1 MLDFNSSEILKQI
14 SEEGEISLPLIPMR
28 GLVVLPKI
36 SVGFEVNRS
45 MSTAAVQAALKER
58 RLILLAPQFDPD
70 IEKPK
75 AADLTQVACLCSI
88 VDVVDSAQIENLRVR
103 AEALIRCEILEYEKE
118 KPYFRVKCKPI
129 IDTEQSESQQL
140 EAEACRRAIV
150 KRFQNLI
157 QITNRPGSDMVVSL
171 LQISNPSDVVDIVAT
186 NIELSFEEMLRIL
199 VEKDPLKRLY
209 DMLVNMEKERQLAG
223 FTAELEDKVREAIDE
238 GQKEYYLREQLKVIH
253 EELGEGEDAQT
264 EVMTYM
270 KKLESIT
277 APEDTKERLHKEIQ
291 KFSKMPPAY
300 PDTAVARNYL
310 DLVFELPWGK
320 KATENINIAQARAQ
334 LDADH
339 YGLEKVKE
347 RLLEYLAIRAR
358 QMAHQVVD
366 TKAPILCL
374 VGPPGVGKTSVAMS
388 IAKALGRPYVRM
400 SLGGVRDEADIR
412 GHRRTYV
419 GALPGRVIN
428 AIKTAKVDNPL
439 ILLDEVDKLGND
451 YHGDPSSALLEVLDP
466 EQNKAFHDHY
476 LELDYNLSNVLFLT
490 TANSQETIP
499 LALLDRME
507 VIELNGY
514 TEEEKYN
521 IAKLHLWPKQM
532 TTNVVSKKEVTL
544 LKEGL
549 MTLIRE
555 YTREAGVRQLEQM
568 LAKVCRR
575 IALEIS
581 EQEAKGETPELPIR
595 IRRKEV
601 VRYLGKPRFRYD
613 KTDTVD
619 RIGQATGLAWTAV
632 GGETLTI
639 EVAVVPGTGKLELTG
654 HLGQVMQESAKVALA
669 FIRTKSEEIGLAN
682 DFLNKVDIHVHV
694 PEGATPKDGP
704 SAGITLATALYSALA
719 HVPVR
724 HDLAMTGE
732 ITIRGRVLPIGGLK
746 EKLIAA
752 HRAGIKVALIPSDN
766 VADIDELPNS
776 VRKSMEIIAV
786 DSAEDVFAKALL
798 R

>member
-1 MLDFNSSEILKQI
+1 MIDFNSAEILKQI
-14 SEEGEISLPLIPMR
+14 SEEGEISVPLIPMR

-70 IEKPK
+70 VEKPK

-103 AEALIRCEILEYEKE
+103 AEALIRCEIVEYEKE

-129 IDTEQSESQQL
+129 FDTEQSESRQL

-171 LQISNPSDVVDIVAT
+171 LQISKPSDVVDIVAT

-199 VEKDPLKRLY
+199 VERDPLKRLY

-264 EVMTYM
+264 EVMGYL
-270 KKLESIT
+270 KKLELIT
-277 APEDTKERLHKEIQ
+277 APEDTKERLRKEIV

-320 KATENINIAQARAQ
+320 RATENINIAQARTQ

-358 QMAHQVVD
+358 QMAQQVVD

-532 TTNVVSKKEVTL
+532 TTNVVTKKEVTL

-549 MTLIRE
+549 MTIIRE

-581 EQEAKGETPELPIR
+581 EQEAKSEIPELPVR
-595 IRRKEV
+595 IRRKEI

-613 KTDTVD
+613 KTDTID

-639 EVAVVPGTGKLELTG
+639 EVAVVPGSGKLELTG

-669 FIRTKSEEIGLAN
+669 FIRTKSEEIGLAD

-752 HRAGIKVALIPSDN
+752 HRAGIKMALIPTDN
-766 VADIDELPNS
+766 LADIDDLPNS
-776 VRKSMEIIAV
+776 VKKSIEIVAV
-786 DSAEDVFAKALL
+786 DSAEEVFAKALL

>member
-1 MLDFNSSEILKQI
+1 MIEFNSKEIIKQL
-14 SEEGEISLPLIPMR
+14 SEEGEISLPLVPMR
-28 GLVVLPKI
+28 GLVILPKV
-36 SVGFEVNRS
+36 SVGFEIGRS
-45 MSTAAVQAALKER
+45 VSTSAVRAAMKER
-58 RLILLAPQFDPD
+58 RLILLAPQYNPEV
-70 IEKPK
+70 EKPK
-75 AADLTQVACLCSI
+75 AADLARVACLCSI
-88 VDVVDSAQIENLRVR
+88 IDVVDSGQEENIRVR
-103 AEALIRCEILEYEKE
+103 AEALIRCDIISYEKE

-129 IDTEQSESQQL
+129 LESEQSESERL

-150 KRFQNLI
+150 KRFQSLI

-171 LQISNPSDVVDIVAT
+171 LQISKPSDVVDIVAT
-186 NIELSFEEMLRIL
+186 NIELSFDEMLHIL
-199 VEKDPLKRLY
+199 IEREALKRLY
-209 DMLVNMEKERQLAG
+209 DMLVYMEKERQLAG

-253 EELGEGEDAQT
+253 EELGEGEDAQS
-264 EVMTYM
+264 EVNAYFE
-270 KKLESIT
+270 KLEQMN
-277 APEDTKERLHKEIQ
+277 APDETKERLRKEIK
-291 KFSKMPPAY
+291 KFAKLPPSY
-300 PDTAVARNYL
+300 PDSAVVRNYL

-320 KATENINIAQARAQ
+320 KAEENLSISKARTQ

-358 QMAHQVVD
+358 QIQHQVVD

-428 AIKTAKVDNPL
+428 AIKSAKVDNPL
-439 ILLDEVDKLGND
+439 ILLDEVDKLGSD
-451 YHGDPSSALLEVLDP
+451 YHGDPSAALLEVLDP

-476 LELDYNLSNVLFLT
+476 LELDYNLSSVLFLT
-490 TANSQETIP
+490 TANTHESIP
-499 LALLDRME
+499 PALLDRME

-532 TTNVVSKKEVTL
+532 KANVISKKEAVL
-544 LKEGL
+544 LKDGL
-549 MTLIRE
+549 MTVIRE

-575 IALEIS
+575 LALEIS
-581 EQEAKGETPELPIR
+581 EEEAKEGKKQLPVR
-595 IRRKEV
+595 IKRKEIV
-601 VRYLGKPRFRYD
+601 HYLGKPRFHYD
-613 KTDTVD
+613 KADKVD

-639 EVAVVPGTGKLELTG
+639 EVAAVPGSGKLELTG

-669 FIRTKSEEIGLAN
+669 FIRTKSEEIGLE
-682 DFLNKVDIHVHV
+682 DKFLDQVDIHVHV

-732 ITIRGRVLPIGGLK
+732 ITIRGRVLAIGGLK

-752 HRAGIKVALIPSDN
+752 HRAGIKLALVPADN
-766 VADIDELPNS
+766 LADLDELPQS
-776 VRKSMEIIAV
+776 VKKAIEIVPV
-786 DSAEDVFAKALL
+786 DDAEQVFKRALL